1 MSISSLIAFAG
12 IAMSALSL
20 LLFVLR
26 LIFKKGKGALQ
37 CFKPLLL
44 GIILVIA
51 GFMLDKPAPTTVDKQ
66 PEKAPETVVIQKPQP
81 AAEKKPEQKA
91 NVKVSEEDEWF
102 WPYVPQNSEEVAFAQ
117 KVLDMYARLM
127 KMNKTDADFKKFGF
141 GNGGKSGPKWQKEA
155 DALVKA
161 IESKNLLSLA
171 SPFCV
176 DLTTAGTHYAMFQG
190 KEDKTTQTAQRHMK
204 LLEQAL
210 KDYKAKK

>member
-1 MSISSLIAFAG
+1 
-12 IAMSALSL
+12 
-20 LLFVLR
+20 
-26 LIFKKGKGALQ
+26 
-37 CFKPLLL
+37 
-44 GIILVIA
+44 
-51 GFMLDKPAPTTVDKQ
+51 
-66 PEKAPETVVIQKPQP
+66 
-81 AAEKKPEQKA
+81 
-91 NVKVSEEDEWF
+91 
-102 WPYVPQNSEEVAFAQ
+102 
-117 KVLDMYARLM
+117 M

-161 IESKNLLSLA
+161 IESKNLLNLA